1 MSLLINSLYQQ
12 QLIAQRSN
20 AIYNTM
26 MANQGKMNLLTS
38 FGSGSDILDLSTAYK
53 AEQQLSFMGLIN
65 SLRAKIADVQLK
77 ALNKD
82 K

>member
-12 QLIAQRSN
+12 QLIAQRNN

-26 MANQGKMNLLTS
+26 AANQAQMNLLTS
-38 FGSGSDILDLSTAYK
+38 FSGNDILDLSTAHK
-53 AEQQLSFMGLIN
+53 AEQQLTFTELIN
-65 SLRAKIADVQLK
+65 SLRAKIANAQLK
-77 ALNKD
+77 AMNKD